1 MKIFLIISFCF
12 AAFYSSAQS
21 GKNKKPKPLRINA
34 SKPIATQPKKEAY
47 VIVTSDEKITSGDEW
62 ENQWTKYIEDESR
75 KVAMKVL
82 QADSAKRV
90 YKVMLRF
97 SVKEDGKVS
106 NLSVTCDPGND
117 FIVNECRQMAIN
129 APKKKSTTGNY
140 VKMSI
145 QQPVDI
151 KVK

>member
-1 MKIFLIISFCF
+1 
-12 AAFYSSAQS
+12 
-21 GKNKKPKPLRINA
+21 
-34 SKPIATQPKKEAY
+34 
-47 VIVTSDEKITSGDEW
+47 VTSDEKISSPDEW

-82 QADSAKRV
+82 QTDSAKRV

-97 SVKEDGKVS
+97 SVQEDGKVS
-106 NLSVTCDPGND
+106 NLSVSCDPGND
-117 FIVNECRQMAIN
+117 FIINECRKMAIN
-129 APKKKSTTGNY
+129 APKKKSASGNY